1 MSDKYILDDKSALFS
16 TRYGAMLSYLRKKLN
31 TSPDLVTVFTAT
43 TFPDVATAILA
54 SPTQSMMLD
63 IAVDS
68 ELPSLEGL
76 KEVLEHSKGKPVLI
90 VLSAIKQ
97 EYLTNEYF
105 SLIEDADVEL
115 LYVSSD
121 LYEGQMGISSLT
133 PVCPGAAAYVGPG
146 VQDLILQSSNPVG
159 GDYTSLTPS
168 QATVMGNAVDNEELE
183 AARELIQREHKE
195 ATSLGFVP
203 LSGNS
208 SVFTFEVEDA
218 LTVIPLLQEKYTVG
232 SPTTP
237 LHKILKAADEKNYP
251 NADRFVRNHLAIS
264 PFDDKFTKTLEGI
277 RSIEHDRRD

>member
-1 MSDKYILDDKSALFS
+1 MKSGKYILDDKSALFS
-16 TRYGAMLSYLRKKLN
+16 TRYGAMLSYLRKKLS
-31 TSPDLVTVFTAT
+31 TSSDLVTVFTAT
-43 TFPDVATAILA
+43 TFPDVATAILS

-63 IAVDS
+63 IAEDS

-76 KEVLEHSKGKPVLI
+76 KEVLEHSKDKPVLL

-105 SLIEDADVEL
+105 SLIEDADVDI

-121 LYEGQMGISSLT
+121 LYEGQIGISSLT

-168 QATVMGNAVDNEELE
+168 QAAVLGSLGQDEIETTRGTLQKRAKQAEDLGLKPLSDCSSVLTLEVENAV
-183 AARELIQREHKE
+183 ELIPE
-195 ATSLGFVP
+195 
-203 LSGNS
+203 
-208 SVFTFEVEDA
+208 
-218 LTVIPLLQEKYTVG
+218 LLDEGYEVG

-237 LHKILKAADEKNYP
+237 LHRILKAADEKNYP
-251 NADRFVRNHLAIS
+251 NSDRFVRNHLAIS
-264 PFDDKFTKTLEGI
+264 ALDGSFTRLVSRLKRTK
-277 RSIEHDRRD
+277 